1 MFFLRHI
8 HGVIHFVG
16 GMSHGPR
23 GPRSFFHMLS
33 TSKRQMGLRVAL
45 TVKYAQVFMAK
56 EYTLSIGKLP
66 PGGLSNNSLVR
77 ITDQSNMTTAVYC
90 GRKASNQKYKQKQLY

>member
-8 HGVIHFVG
+8 IHFVG

-66 PGGLSNNSLVR
+66 PGGLSSHSLVR
-77 ITDQSNMTTAVYC
+77 MTDHSDMTSAVYC
-90 GRKASNQKYKQKQLY
+90 GRKATNQTNNDKQFY